1 MNEYRHMSTVIECPE
16 TPRLAFG
23 IARLEAA
30 AANVNVSLVISLQS
44 QARDHVPALLP
55 SNAYVIRRTSSGSF
69 HLIGADDTGLL
80 YACLDLAE
88 RFERGESIPSDFHLT
103 RTPQFT
109 LRGPAIGMQKT
120 FILPGRKVYEYP
132 YRPDLFPW
140 FYDRA
145 YWTTYLDTLLK
156 NRFNALFLWAGHPFA
171 SLLKLPDYPYAQ
183 EVDDDTLARN
193 VEMFHFIT
201 SECDKRGIWF
211 VQKFYNILLPEG
223 FAKHHNCDT
232 QLAAPTPE
240 AADYTRKSV
249 AAFVKEY
256 PNVGLM
262 VCLGEALQTLELQRN
277 WCTDVILAG
286 IKNGMKLAGLKDE
299 PPVVI
304 RTHATNARVI
314 MPAALSVYRNLYTE
328 AKYNGESL
336 TTHEPRGVR
345 QALHRDMSALGST
358 HLINVH
364 ILANLEPF
372 RYGSVRFI
380 KKCMQAARE
389 RFGASGIHLYPLAF
403 WSWPDAPDDTSPRL
417 KQTDRDWIWFEAWAR
432 YAWDPY
438 VDEAEDHAYWIDRLT
453 DVFGTSEAAE
463 QILIALND
471 AGECA
476 PRLLRR
482 YGITEGNRQTMS
494 LGMTLDQLVNPA
506 RAKPFPELWESQSP
520 PGERLE
526 AYVDREVKGLPHEG
540 ETPPQINEEV
550 LRFAASA
557 VDAIDRAEKR
567 VTNNRAEYERIR
579 NDCRCIEAMSQNYVA
594 KAQAAACVLRY
605 GHSKHVAEME
615 AALVHLRASL
625 VHFRT
630 LEALTR
636 ETYRFANTM
645 QTSQRRV
652 PVPGGFDGQPANY
665 RWSQLLPVYET
676 ELIEF
681 EKRVERL
688 LSGETESEDESAIE
702 RLPKKAVKL
711 LSSGFELYEAN
722 VGARVWNDRPEKIES
737 IAPELAGLNGI
748 RVSDAF
754 GASAKQLIELDA
766 LESMNLLVGYV
777 QDADPR
783 WLKVPDLETD
793 APAAE
798 FVDVEPAIEN
808 AVAIRG
814 LPPVHVHVWRVPAGK
829 STLDLRT
836 IGSFMILGI
845 APQSAEIK
853 RRDAKR
859 GVSPSPPY
867 SGERE
872 G

>member
-1 MNEYRHMSTVIECPE
+1 MKPTAKQTPSASPRVRFGLERLGTNGRLVAIEHVSGPPNSYSIAST
-16 TPRLAFG
+16 A
-23 IARLEAA
+23 
-30 AANVNVSLVISLQS
+30 
-44 QARDHVPALLP
+44 D
-55 SNAYVIRRTSSGSF
+55 GSF
-69 HLIGADDTGLL
+69 LLCCADDTGVL

-88 RFERGESIPSDFHLT
+88 RFERGETLPKDFSVN

-145 YWTTYLDTLLK
+145 YWTNYLDGLLR

-183 EVDDDTLARN
+183 EVDDDTLAKN

-201 SECDKRGIWF
+201 TECDRRGIWF

-240 AADYTRKSV
+240 AADYTRKCL

-262 VCLGEALQTLELQRN
+262 VCLGEALQTLELQKN
-277 WCTDVILAG
+277 WCTEVILAG
-286 IKNGMKLAGLKDE
+286 IKDGMKLAGLKEE

-314 MPAALSVYRNLYTE
+314 MPAALGVYKNLYTE

-358 HLINVH
+358 HMINVH

-372 RYGSVRFI
+372 RYGAVRFI

-403 WSWPDAPDDTSPRL
+403 WSWPETPDNTHPPL
-417 KQTDRDWIWFEAWAR
+417 QQTERDWMWYESWAR
-432 YAWDPY
+432 YSWDPY
-438 VDEAEDHAYWIDRLT
+438 IDEAQDHRYWIERLAS
-453 DVFGTSEAAE
+453 VFGTTGAAE
-463 QILIALND
+463 QILNALND

-476 PRLLRR
+476 PRILRR

-520 PGERLE
+520 PGERLQE
-526 AYVDREVKGLPHEG
+526 YVERELKGQPHEG
-540 ETPPQINEEV
+540 ETPPQINDEV
-550 LRFAASA
+550 LKFSA
-557 VDAIDRAEKR
+557 QAVEAIGRARPFVTKNVD
-567 VTNNRAEYERIR
+567 EYERIR
-579 NDCRCIEAMSQNYVA
+579 NDCLCIAAMSRNYVA
-594 KAQAAACVLRY
+594 KVQSAEHVLRY
-605 GHSKHVAEME
+605 TATKDIAEME
-615 AALVHLRASL
+615 RALERLRESL
-625 VHFRT
+625 EHFRT
-630 LEALTR
+630 LEKLAR
-636 ETYRFANTM
+636 DTYRFANTM

-665 RWSQLLPVYET
+665 HWTQLLPIYET
-676 ELIEF
+676 ELVEF
-681 EKRVERL
+681 EKRVRNL
-688 LSGETESEDESAIE
+688 RSGASEDEDESTIE
-702 RLPKKAVKL
+702 RLPKKSVKIL
-711 LSSGFELYEAN
+711 TPGMELYEAN
-722 VGARVWNDRPEKIES
+722 VGARIWHDRPEKIES

-748 RVSDAF
+748 RVRSTT
-754 GASAKQLIELDA
+754 GCELIELEA
-766 LESMNLLVGYV
+766 AEPLNILVGYL
-777 QDADPR
+777 QSEDSK
-783 WLKVPDLETD
+783 WLRVPDLETD
-793 APAAE
+793 APAVD
-798 FVDVEPAIEN
+798 FVDVEPLIEN

-814 LPPVHVHVWRVPAGK
+814 LPPVDVHVWRLPAGR

-836 IGSFMILGI
+836 RGGFMILGI
-845 APQSAEIK
+845 TSQGAEMM

-859 GVSPSPPY
+859 GI
-867 SGERE
+867 
-872 G
+872 

>member
-1 MNEYRHMSTVIECPE
+1 MRSDGSI
-16 TPRLAFG
+16 
-23 IARLEAA
+23 
-30 AANVNVSLVISLQS
+30 Q
-44 QARDHVPALLP
+44 
-55 SNAYVIRRTSSGSF
+55 IR
-69 HLIGADDTGLL
+69 GADDTAIL

-88 RFERGESIPSDFHLT
+88 RFERGEIVSKDFSLT

-120 FILPGRKVYEYP
+120 YILPGRKVYEYP

-140 FYDRA
+140 FYDRS
-145 YWTTYLDTLLK
+145 YWTGYLDGLLR

-171 SLLKLPDYPYAQ
+171 SLLRLPDYPYAQ
-183 EVDDDTLARN
+183 EVDDETLAHNR
-193 VEMFHFIT
+193 EMFHFVT

-223 FAKHHNCDT
+223 FAKHHGCDT

-240 AADYTRKSV
+240 AADYTRKSL
-249 AAFVKEY
+249 AQFVKEY

-262 VCLGEALQTLELQRN
+262 VCLGEALQTLELQKQ

-286 IKNGMKLAGLKDE
+286 IKDGMKLAGSTEE

-314 MPAALSVYRNLYTE
+314 MPAALGVYKNLYTE

-372 RYGSVRFI
+372 RYAAVRFI

-389 RFGASGIHLYPLAF
+389 RFGASGLHLYPLAF
-403 WSWPDAPDDTSPRL
+403 WSWPDAPDHTEPPL
-417 KQTDRDWIWFEAWAR
+417 KQTERDWIWYEAWAR

-438 VDEAEDHAYWIDRLT
+438 IPEVEDHQYWTDRLAS
-453 DVFGTSEAAE
+453 VFGTREAAE
-463 QILIALND
+463 LILSALND

-476 PRLLRR
+476 PRILRR

-520 PGERLE
+520 PGERLQE
-526 AYVDREVKGLPHEG
+526 YVERELKGEPHEG
-540 ETPPQINEEV
+540 ETPSQINEEV
-550 LRFAASA
+550 LAFSAKA
-557 VDAIDRAEKR
+557 VDAIDRAEPF
-567 VTNNRAEYERIR
+567 VTKNREEFERIR
-579 NDCRCIEAMSQNYVA
+579 NDCRCIQAMSQNYVA
-594 KAQAAACVLRY
+594 KAQAAEHVLRY
-605 GHSKHVAEME
+605 QQTKEIAQME
-615 AALVHLRASL
+615 LALHRLRQSL
-625 VHFRT
+625 EHFRT

-636 ETYRFANTM
+636 DTYRFANTM

-652 PVPGGFDGQPANY
+652 PVPGGFDGHPANY
-665 RWSQLLPVYET
+665 HWSQLLPIYET
-676 ELIEF
+676 ELFEF
-681 EKRVERL
+681 EKRVAAIR
-688 LSGETESEDESAIE
+688 SGVGEDDDESAIE
-702 RLPKKAVKL
+702 RLPKKSLKL
-711 LSSGFELYEAN
+711 LTSGLELYEAN
-722 VGARVWNDRPEKIES
+722 VGARIWHDRPEKIES

-748 RVSDAF
+748 RVKSTT
-754 GASAKQLIELDA
+754 GSELIELDA
-766 LESMNLLVGYV
+766 PEPLNILVGYV
-777 QDADPR
+777 HSDDPK
-783 WLKVPDLETD
+783 WLRVPDLETD
-793 APAAE
+793 APAVD

-808 AVAIRG
+808 AVSIRG
-814 LPPVHVHVWRVPAGK
+814 LPPVDVHVWRVPAGR

-836 IGSFMILGI
+836 RGGFMILGI
-845 APQSAEIK
+845 TTRSAEIK

-859 GVSPSPPY
+859 GIAP
-867 SGERE
+867 
-872 G
+872 